1 MLIQGARQQAGSYN
15 DVILLELCIRPTTA
29 LAFSRSEFLRFS
41 LMLETSH
48 LQATRLLPFQPP
60 FDWQRMLNFFAARM
74 TAGVEAVIDGA
85 YMRHIEFKG
94 SLGTLSV
101 EMAPQGDHLIAT
113 VHDEVSRYVDEL
125 IEPISHMFDLYAV
138 PEEIDRRLSSDPW
151 LASLVQRRPGLR
163 VPGSFSGFELV
174 VRTIVGQQVSVK
186 GATTIVGRL
195 VQRAGVPVPDSPF
208 EQLAW
213 RFPTPDALAR
223 VDLDKIGMPGKRVET
238 LQRVAAG
245 VASGEISLNVSHGDI
260 AELRRQLLAMPGI
273 GPWTVEYIAMRA
285 WRDPDAWPAS
295 DLVLMNLMTLQDPSL
310 TRLTLHK
317 ARAEAW
323 KPWRAYA
330 AMHIWNSAADV
341 AGKAKDG

>member
-1 MLIQGARQQAGSYN
+1 MTQ
-15 DVILLELCIRPTTA
+15 TT
-29 LAFSRSEFLRFS
+29 
-41 LMLETSH
+41 H
-48 LQATRLLPFQPP
+48 LQASRHLAFQPP

-74 TAGVEAVIDGA
+74 TAGVEAVIDGV
-85 YMRHIEFKG
+85 YWRNIEFKG
-94 SLGTLSV
+94 SAGTLSV
-101 EMAPQGDHLIAT
+101 AMAPSQDHLIAT
-113 VHDEVSRYVDEL
+113 VHGEVSRHIDDLV
-125 IEPISHMFDLYAV
+125 EPISHMFDLYAK
-138 PEEIDRRLSSDPW
+138 PDDIDRCLSVDPW
-151 LASLVQRRPGLR
+151 LASLVQKRPGLR
-163 VPGSFSGFELV
+163 VPGAFSGFELV

-195 VQRAGVPVPDSPF
+195 VQRAGVQVPESHV

-238 LQRVAAG
+238 LQRVAAA
-245 VASGEISLNVSHGDI
+245 VASGELSLNVSHGDDV
-260 AELRRQLLAMPGI
+260 ADLRRQLLAMPGI

-295 DLVLMNLMTLQDPSL
+295 DLVLMNLMTQQDPSL
-310 TRLTLHK
+310 TRLALHK
-317 ARAEAW
+317 VRAEAW

-341 AGKAKDG
+341 AGKAKGG

>member
-1 MLIQGARQQAGSYN
+1 ML
-15 DVILLELCIRPTTA
+15 D
-29 LAFSRSEFLRFS
+29 
-41 LMLETSH
+41 TSH
-48 LQATRLLPFQPP
+48 LQATRLLPFNPP
-60 FDWQRMLNFFAARM
+60 FDWQRMLNFFAARV
-74 TAGVEAVIDGA
+74 TAGVEAVIDGV
-85 YMRHIEFKG
+85 YLRNIEFKG
-94 SLGTLSV
+94 SVGTLSV
-101 EMAPQGDHLIAT
+101 AMAPQQDHLIAT
-113 VHDEVSRYVDEL
+113 VHGEVSRHIDALV
-125 IEPISHMFDLYAV
+125 EPISHMFDLHAN
-138 PEEIDRRLSSDPW
+138 PDEIDQGLSSDPW
-151 LASLVQRRPGLR
+151 LASLVQTRPGLR
-163 VPGSFSGFELV
+163 VPGAFSGFELV

-195 VQRAGVPVPDSPF
+195 VQRAGVQVPESPI
-208 EQLAW
+208 EPLAW

-238 LQRVAAG
+238 LQRVAAA
-245 VASGEISLNVSHGDI
+245 VASGELSLSVSHGDDVG
-260 AELRRQLLAMPGI
+260 ELRRQLLAMPGI

-310 TRLTLHK
+310 TRLALHK

-341 AGKAKDG
+341 AGKAKGG

>member
-1 MLIQGARQQAGSYN
+1 
-15 DVILLELCIRPTTA
+15 
-29 LAFSRSEFLRFS
+29 
-41 LMLETSH
+41 MLETSH
-48 LQATRLLPFQPP
+48 LQASRHLPFHPP

-74 TAGVEAVIDGA
+74 TAGVEAVIDGV
-85 YMRHIEFKG
+85 YLRNIEFKG
-94 SLGTLSV
+94 SVGTLSV
-101 EMAPQGDHLIAT
+101 AMAPSQDHLIAT
-113 VHDEVSRYVDEL
+113 VHGEVSRHIDDLV
-125 IEPISHMFDLYAV
+125 EPISHMFDLYAR
-138 PEEIDRRLSSDPW
+138 PDDIDRRLSLDPW
-151 LASLVQRRPGLR
+151 LASLVQKRPGLR
-163 VPGSFSGFELV
+163 VPGAFSGFELV

-195 VQRAGVPVPDSPF
+195 VQRAGVQVLESPV

-238 LQRVAAG
+238 LQRVAAA
-245 VASGEISLNVSHGDI
+245 VASGEISLNVSHGDDV

-295 DLVLMNLMTLQDPSL
+295 DLVLMNLMTQQDASL
-310 TRLTLHK
+310 TRLALHK
-317 ARAEAW
+317 VRAEAW

-330 AMHIWNSAADV
+330 AMHIWNSAADG
-341 AGKAKDG
+341 AGKAKGG

>member
-1 MLIQGARQQAGSYN
+1 M
-15 DVILLELCIRPTTA
+15 PHTT
-29 LAFSRSEFLRFS
+29 
-41 LMLETSH
+41 H
-48 LQATRLLPFQPP
+48 LQATRLLPFTPP

-74 TAGVEAVIDGA
+74 TAGVETVIDGA
-85 YMRHIEFKG
+85 YLRNIEFLG
-94 SLGTLSV
+94 SPGLLSV
-101 EMAPQGDHLIAT
+101 QMAPQGDHLLAT
-113 VHDEVSRYVDEL
+113 VQGEVSQYIDQL

-138 PEEIDRRLSSDPW
+138 PDEIDSHLSSDPW
-151 LASLVQRRPGLR
+151 LASLVQARPGLR

-195 VQRAGVPVPDSPF
+195 VQRAGVQVADSPVA
-208 EQLAW
+208 QLAW

-223 VDLDKIGMPGKRVET
+223 VDLDKIGMPGKRVQT
-238 LQRVAAG
+238 LQRVAAA
-245 VASGEISLNVSHGDI
+245 VASGEISLNVSHGDVT
-260 AELRRQLLAMPGI
+260 ELRRQLLAMPGI

-285 WRDPDAWPAS
+285 WRDPDAWPAA
-295 DLVLMNLMTLQDPSL
+295 DLVLMNLMTLREPNL

-341 AGKAKDG
+341 AGKAKGG

>member
-1 MLIQGARQQAGSYN
+1 ML
-15 DVILLELCIRPTTA
+15 
-29 LAFSRSEFLRFS
+29 SRLGCSIYCRSGPS
-41 LMLETSH
+41 LMTQTTH
-48 LQATRLLPFQPP
+48 LQASRHLAFQPP

-74 TAGVEAVIDGA
+74 TAGVEAVIDGV
-85 YMRHIEFKG
+85 YWRNIEFKG
-94 SLGTLSV
+94 SAGTLSV
-101 EMAPQGDHLIAT
+101 AMAPSQDHLIAT
-113 VHDEVSRYVDEL
+113 VHGEVSRHIDDLV
-125 IEPISHMFDLYAV
+125 EPISHMFDLYAK
-138 PEEIDRRLSSDPW
+138 PDDIDRCLSVDPW
-151 LASLVQRRPGLR
+151 LASLVQKRPGLR
-163 VPGSFSGFELV
+163 VPGAFSGFELV

-195 VQRAGVPVPDSPF
+195 VQRAGVQVPESHV

-238 LQRVAAG
+238 LQRVAAA
-245 VASGEISLNVSHGDI
+245 VASGELSLNVSHGDDV
-260 AELRRQLLAMPGI
+260 ADLRRQLLAMPGI

-295 DLVLMNLMTLQDPSL
+295 DLVLMNLMTQQDPSL
-310 TRLTLHK
+310 TRLALHK
-317 ARAEAW
+317 VRAEAW

-341 AGKAKDG
+341 AGKAKGG